1 MHTILDEG
9 RRDRLHGRVHGKVAF
24 ITGAARGQGR
34 SHAVRLAE
42 EGADIVAFDIC
53 EQLDHVPY
61 PMPTKDD
68 LDDTKKAVEAVG
80 GTCVT
85 VVGDVRNLADVTSA
99 VNEGIE
105 ALGHLDIVL
114 CNAGAAT
121 FAPVWEISE
130 SEWAMM
136 LAINLTGVWHTI
148 RAALPPMIE
157 ARNGGSIVITSS
169 TGGSRGIPNSAHYV
183 AAKHGVVG
191 LMRDVANEVA
201 RFNIRVNTVHPTGVN
216 TTLIQNDHV
225 YKLFRP
231 ELDNPTQ
238 EDLEPFMVRQN
249 LLKVP
254 WIEPIDVSNAILWLT
269 SDEAR
274 YVTGET
280 LHIDAGF
287 TQKVH

>member
-1 MHTILDEG
+1 MHTISAEDS
-9 RRDRLHGRVHGKVAF
+9 RGRVHGKVAF

-42 EGADIVAFDIC
+42 EGADVVAFDVC

-61 PMPTKDD
+61 PMPTQAD

-85 VVGDVRNLADVTSA
+85 VVGDVRNLSDVASA
-99 VNEGIE
+99 VDHGVE

-121 FAPVWEISE
+121 FSPVWEISE

-191 LMRDVANEVA
+191 LMRGVANEVA

-254 WIEPIDVSNAILWLT
+254 WIEPIDISNAILWLA